1 MSRPQSPAKV
11 EEDSLQDEER
21 TTSSAMTVTDPAQSP
36 TSADTADL
44 PTEKPAEQQYQSELT
59 IQSSLQV
66 LGGFMLLF
74 NSYFDPLA
82 TRVLIVDGAI

>member
-11 EEDSLQDEER
+11 EEDSLKDEER
-21 TTSSAMTVTDPAQSP
+21 TISSAMTVTDPQSP
-36 TSADTADL
+36 TSADL
-44 PTEKPAEQQYQSELT
+44 PTEKPAEQQYESEWT

-74 NSYFDPLA
+74 NSYFEALA
-82 TRVLIVDGAI
+82 IRVLMVDGVI

>member
-21 TTSSAMTVTDPAQSP
+21 TTSSAMTVTDPQSP
-36 TSADTADL
+36 TSADL
-44 PTEKPAEQQYQSELT
+44 PTEKPAEQQYESELT

-82 TRVLIVDGAI
+82 IRVLIVDGVI

>member
-21 TTSSAMTVTDPAQSP
+21 TTSSAMTVTDPQSP
-36 TSADTADL
+36 TSADL
-44 PTEKPAEQQYQSELT
+44 PTEKPAEQQYESELT

-82 TRVLIVDGAI
+82 IRVLVVDGVI

>member
-1 MSRPQSPAKV
+1 MSPPQSPAKV

-21 TTSSAMTVTDPAQSP
+21 TTSSAMTVTDPQSP
-36 TSADTADL
+36 TSADL
-44 PTEKPAEQQYQSELT
+44 PTEKPAEQQYESELT

-74 NSYFDPLA
+74 NSHFDPLEM
-82 TRVLIVDGAI
+82 RELIVDGVI